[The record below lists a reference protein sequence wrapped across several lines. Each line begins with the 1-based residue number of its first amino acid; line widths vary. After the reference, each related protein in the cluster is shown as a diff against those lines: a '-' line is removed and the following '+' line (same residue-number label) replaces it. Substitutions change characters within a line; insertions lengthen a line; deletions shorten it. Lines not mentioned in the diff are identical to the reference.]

1 MPPRKNILTPQ
12 QINKAKVAVRHN
24 ALKVLL
30 ANKITPF
37 ILNGLQKQTN
47 PELNKAIYTA
57 IWKSYP
63 CGIAYHINYYMN
75 TGDTSRIDKTFTDVV
90 MDKFIDFFL
99 DYLIELP
106 IIKNQVSEINNQL
119 RQKMKEEFGDDWTEF
134 VFDDPMW
141 ITIGE
146 KRFPEHI
153 LEKLNIKTKEE
164 VLNFFKTTLINSFND
179 EQITSVSSKTITLYR
194 GIVGFDIHNPEQLK
208 QILHPRAFS
217 STSPDI
223 SVAIRHTGSEMTDRY
238 QTSEKTLLIVVIHLP
253 PGIKYIDYNK
263 LIPNDDYNKWQ
274 NEIILPP
281 GLTFIPK
288 NIKKDEIDTLE
299 VDVSIS
305 SSSFGK
311 VTKRKSTKRTKI
323 PSKIKKLAKK
333 YKIKLTIKRG
343 NKRIY
348 KSLKV
353 IKKLI
358 KQKIAKKH

>member
-1 MPPRKNILTPQ
+1 
-12 QINKAKVAVRHN
+12 
-24 ALKVLL
+24 
-30 ANKITPF
+30 
-37 ILNGLQKQTN
+37 
-47 PELNKAIYTA
+47 
-57 IWKSYP
+57 
-63 CGIAYHINYYMN
+63 
-75 TGDTSRIDKTFTDVV
+75 
-90 MDKFIDFFL
+90 
-99 DYLIELP
+99 
-106 IIKNQVSEINNQL
+106 
-119 RQKMKEEFGDDWTEF
+119 
-134 VFDDPMW
+134 
-141 ITIGE
+141 
-146 KRFPEHI
+146 
-153 LEKLNIKTKEE
+153 
-164 VLNFFKTTLINSFND
+164 
-179 EQITSVSSKTITLYR
+179 
-194 GIVGFDIHNPEQLK
+194 
-208 QILHPRAFS
+208 
-217 STSPDI
+217 
-223 SVAIRHTGSEMTDRY
+223 MTDRY